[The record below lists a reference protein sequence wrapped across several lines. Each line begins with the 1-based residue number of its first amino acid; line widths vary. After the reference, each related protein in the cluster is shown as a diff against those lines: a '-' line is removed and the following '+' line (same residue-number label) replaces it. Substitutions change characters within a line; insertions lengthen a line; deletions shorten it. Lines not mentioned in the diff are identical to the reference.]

1 MNKDKVDNY
10 GKWSIGIYFGNT
22 PFDLYDPV
30 EIKNPVL
37 SYKDVVDINASYV
50 ADPFLIIN
58 DGNYNMFFEVFN
70 GETGHGDIGLAQSEN
85 GLTWAYKKI
94 IINESFHLSYPY
106 VFRWEDSI
114 YLIPESHQ
122 DLSVRLY
129 KSINFPTE
137 WEYIGNLLSGYHFVD
152 PSIFRY
158 DNMWWLFVSNTENDI
173 LNLYFSKKLQGNWK
187 PHPMNPIIKFDKNIA
202 RPGGRVIH
210 FKEKIY
216 RIAQD
221 DYPTYGNQVVAF
233 EISELNEK
241 TYVENPV
248 SENPILNK
256 SGHGW
261 NALGM
266 HHIDLHDLGEKWIAA
281 VDGKGAKTSYN
292 QNN

>member
-1 MNKDKVDNY
+1 M
-10 GKWSIGIYFGNT
+10 
-22 PFDLYDPV
+22 
-30 EIKNPVL
+30 
-37 SYKDVVDINASYV
+37 VDINASYV
-50 ADPFLIIN
+50 ADPFLIFN
-58 DGNYNMFFEVFN
+58 DGNYYMYFEVLN
-70 GETGHGDIGLAQSEN
+70 SETGHGDIGLAQSKN

-137 WEYIGNLLSGYHFVD
+137 WEYLGNLLSGYHFVD

-158 DNMWWLFVSNTENDI
+158 NNMWWLFVSNTENDI

-241 TYVENPV
+241 SYVENPV

-281 VDGKGAKTSYN
+281 VDGKGAKTSHIQKN
-292 QNN
+292 